1 MAIYDVTYSLIS
13 ERLLPPFKRTPI
25 LLSYLNAA
33 LKPLQTLR
41 DWIFDDYYNGG
52 TEIDGSGSI
61 IGINERLKYNSQTI
75 LLEYILNN
83 ALGTTSIT
91 ITNSDVTAINYKYF
105 FQASEISANLPT
117 LDLNQYFYLNN
128 GDLNPLYL
136 FQESEQPTYFDGTEY
151 INRDTVTPY
160 IMYLSGDFLLSYD
173 FTINISSAEYTALG
187 TTETL
192 RSGLIKGETD
202 KYNLIGI
209 NYRILTF

>member
-25 LLSYLNAA
+25 LLSYIKSA
-33 LKPLQTLR
+33 LKPLQTVR

-52 TEIDGSGSI
+52 TEIDGSGTI

-83 ALGTTSIT
+83 ALGTSSIT
-91 ITNSDVTAINYKYF
+91 ITNSDATAINYKYF
-105 FQASEISANLPT
+105 FQDSEIVANLPS

-128 GDLNPLYL
+128 GALNPLY
-136 FQESEQPTYFDGTEY
+136 FYQESEQPTYFDGTEY
-151 INRDTVTPY
+151 INRDTVIPY
-160 IMYLSGDFLLSYD
+160 TFYVTGDFLLSYD
-173 FTINISSAEYTALG
+173 FTINISSAEYAALG
-187 TTETL
+187 GSDTL
-192 RSGLIKGETD
+192 RSGLIKGEAD

-209 NYRILTF
+209 DYRILTI